1 MQVKETF
8 LNDLPESAE
17 DRMEWMAYMGQMY
30 REAEETAVALG
41 WSLGEL
47 DEVAE
52 MYLNVSSDAQ
62 WTNQTKFDSVMGEL
76 FTHSPTATFLSLA
89 EMNKALYGSNIW

>member
-1 MQVKETF
+1 MSKVKEMYY

-30 REAEETAVALG
+30 REAEETAVELG
-41 WSLGEL
+41 WSLDGI

-52 MYLNVSSDAQ
+52 MYLDNNRDEK
-62 WTNQTKFDSVMGEL
+62 WMNQSKFDAVFFE
-76 FTHSPTATFLSLA
+76 
-89 EMNKALYGSNIW
+89 LYGGKLK